1 MGFSLPPKSFKTFFL
16 NFTIIII
23 IAVAVVIVVVAV
35 AAWSQCVCYDA
46 RATVIHVEVRGQLSG
61 LKSLL
66 LL

>member
-1 MGFSLPPKSFKTFFL
+1 MGFSLPPKSFKKFF

-66 LL
+66 PL

>member
-1 MGFSLPPKSFKTFFL
+1 MGFSLPPKSLKIFF

>member
-16 NFTIIII
+16 NLTIII

-66 LL
+66 PL

>member
-1 MGFSLPPKSFKTFFL
+1 MGFSLPPKSFKIFL

-23 IAVAVVIVVVAV
+23 TAVAVVIVVVAV

-66 LL
+66 PL